1 MRYALFVYDAANAL
15 DPLTTEQRQ
24 MVYDEYVALAEM
36 PGLVGHRLQPPDTA
50 TTLRITD
57 GRRVVTTQPADGAK
71 QHLAGFYL
79 LDTDNADQ
87 ALEIAARIPAARL
100 GGAIHV
106 QALVTER

>member
-1 MRYALFVYDAANAL
+1 MRYALFVYDPAESL
-15 DPLTTEQRQ
+15 ETLTAEEEQA
-24 MVYDEYVALAEM
+24 VHDEYVALAEV

-57 GRRVVTTQPADGAK
+57 GKTVASSQAAEATQ

-79 LDTDNADQ
+79 LDSGDADQ

-100 GGAIHV
+100 GGSIHI
-106 QALVTER
+106 QPLLTET